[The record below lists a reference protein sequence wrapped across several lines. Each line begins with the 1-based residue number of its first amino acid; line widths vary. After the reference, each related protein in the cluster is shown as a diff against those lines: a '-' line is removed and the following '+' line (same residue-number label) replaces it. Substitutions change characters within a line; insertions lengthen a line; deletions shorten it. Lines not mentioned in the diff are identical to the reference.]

1 MGLEQW
7 VSSAAGALFLA
18 LGVLCLVRGARSPLA
33 PPLAFLCITL
43 FVYDVLEVARNFTD
57 DPVWDFLDAAAAALV
72 APPTLYLVAAFVGKR
87 RALRVPLVV
96 ATAYFV
102 GLALFCIAAIVVPS
116 LAWFPGS
123 DAWALAMLGGMLPTF
138 GVVPFLLAQHA
149 RRAGPEERARTQ
161 LFAVAFV
168 LGVGGVTSD
177 LAAIA
182 GAIAPR
188 VAAVGLLLG
197 VLLLGALALR
207 ARVIERITGLAIVNA
222 IALAALAILGH
233 LIVLEWLG
241 DQTTLMVLGAVAVTL
256 ALLAALRP
264 LVSTL
269 TEERERT
276 RHLATMGRLSAQMA
290 HDLKNPLAAI
300 KGAAQ
305 FLTEERRQGRSIDE
319 QDAFVSL
326 ILEQAERLGRVV
338 DEYQRLGRVE
348 AVLAP
353 VDLGRLAQEV
363 ATAQRAAA
371 RGEGVDVLCDAR
383 GELGRGEIG
392 TVQADQDLLRA
403 ALENLVRN
411 AREAVVSADRGSG
424 RVTIVVEGSER
435 EIVLRVEDDGPGMD
449 ARTRERAFDDF
460 YTTKATGS
468 GLGLAYVARVAQAH
482 GGRARIESEEGVGT
496 SVEIALPRVVTAP
509 R

>member
-1 MGLEQW
+1 MRAMGLEQW

-57 DPVWDFLDAAAAALV
+57 DPVWDFLDAGAAALV

-96 ATAYFV
+96 ATTYFV
-102 GLALFCIAAIVVPS
+102 GLALVCVSAIVVPS
-116 LAWFPGS
+116 LAWFAGS

-182 GAIAPR
+182 GAVAPR
-188 VAAVGLLLG
+188 VAAVGLLIG

-222 IALAALAILGH
+222 IALAGLAILGH

-305 FLTEERRQGRSIDE
+305 FLAEERRQGRSIDE

-353 VDLGRLAQEV
+353 VALERLAQEI

-371 RGEGVDVLCDAR
+371 RGEGIEVACDVR
-383 GELGRGEIG
+383 GEVGV
-392 TVQADQDLLRA
+392 TQADQDLLRA

-411 AREAVVSADRGSG
+411 AREALVAAGRERG
-424 RVTIVVEGSER
+424 RVTIVVEGGER

-482 GGRARIESEEGVGT
+482 GGRARIESEEGIGT
-496 SVEIALPRVVTAP
+496 SVELALPRVVTAP